1 MERRENAVTTFESMA
16 EIDAIVSST
25 NWIKPLKQYFKFNM
39 VQFVFCI
46 LSFSLFSLPRPQK

>member
-16 EIDAIVSST
+16 EIDPIVSST
-25 NWIKPLKQYFKFNM
+25 NWIKRLKQYFKFNM

-46 LSFSLFSLPRPQK
+46 LSFSLFSLSRPQK